1 VNNCKEQEDIYI
13 EKIFNIFS
21 QCRSEQSTDRRQVYF
36 GQLCGQIF
44 KWCNLKHIEDMGE
57 EICIVC
63 KRILKEESKANIP
76 KEKTEF
82 IKYIYTALKTE
93 KANYHRTFE
102 SGIIKIPKEKKS
114 KLKEIENVI
123 KMEESNL
130 GKKLTF
136 DEQEQYLYK
145 WFNFNKEDYQKYVD
159 LLNKKYVGSISVI
172 DDDKPDLLN
181 MSANAY
187 YDKDINDNIK
197 NDNLFSQNIKILC
210 EAVKSVLDKKQ
221 LRTRGCYKSLF
232 TLYCIDNY
240 SNIVEL
246 EGLSS
251 VLDIDIFE
259 AYRKDKK
266 KPTQREIYQKYHS
279 EAKDTSAEVRAS
291 ETLSI
296 FLTDLRQYLKVKKL

>member
-1 VNNCKEQEDIYI
+1 MNNCKEQEDIYI
-13 EKIFNIFS
+13 EKIFSIFT

-44 KWCNLKHIEDMGE
+44 KWCNLKNIEDMGE

-93 KANYHRTFE
+93 KANYHRTYE
-102 SGIIKIPKEKKS
+102 SGIIKIPKERKS
-114 KLKEIENVI
+114 KLKEIENVL

-130 GKKLTF
+130 GRKLTF
-136 DEQEQYLYK
+136 DEQTQFLYK
-145 WFNFNKEDYQKYVD
+145 WFKFNKEDYQKYVD
-159 LLNKKYVGSISVI
+159 LLSKKYVGSISVN

-181 MSANAY
+181 MTENAY
-187 YDKDINDNIK
+187 YDNNINDNK
-197 NDNLFSQNIKILC
+197 DDNLFSQNIKILC

-221 LRTRGCYKSLF
+221 MRARDCYKALF
-232 TLYCIDNY
+232 TLYCIDNH
-240 SNIVEL
+240 SDIVEL

-251 VLDIDIFE
+251 VLDIDLLE
-259 AYRKDKK
+259 AYRKAIK

-279 EAKDTSAEVRAS
+279 DIKDKGAEARAS
-291 ETLSI
+291 ELLRI
-296 FLTDLRQYLKVKKL
+296 FLADLRQYLKVKKP